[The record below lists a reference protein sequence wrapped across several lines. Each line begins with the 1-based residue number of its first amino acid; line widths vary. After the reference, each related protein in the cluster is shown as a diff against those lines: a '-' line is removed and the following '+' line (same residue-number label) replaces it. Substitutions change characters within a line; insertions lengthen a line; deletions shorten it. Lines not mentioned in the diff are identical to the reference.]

1 METVNKIYKQESS
14 KLFAGTYP
22 RNAEIFSLP
31 PSFARKSLTVWR
43 IITRS
48 SAHTFDHS
56 PPPLPP
62 PPRNL
67 RTVCRPFNR
76 RPYIVASSSS
86 FFLFLFLFCLFLFH
100 SYWIR
105 TLLEDLRARIFL
117 EREENEILFISFTWF
132 VHRSSSFSLINIDA
146 WCFNF
151 KIILDN
157 VTRYNL

>member
-56 PPPLPP
+56 PPPLPL

-76 RPYIVASSSS
+76 RPYIVASSSFFFVS
-86 FFLFLFLFCLFLFH
+86 FSSLSLPLPLVLDKNLARG
-100 SYWIR
+100 SSRADILGKGR
-105 TLLEDLRARIFL
+105 ERDLIYL
-117 EREENEILFISFTWF
+117 VYL
-132 VHRSSSFSLINIDA
+132 VRSSIE
-146 WCFNF
+146 
-151 KIILDN
+151 
-157 VTRYNL
+157 